1 MRGSGNGSCGH
12 ALLRLV
18 KSTHMRSFPP
28 FLGTTT
34 GLANQS
40 GYRTSRMTPAAS
52 NLRGLLDDEGLL
64 LCGLPPGLLLHGAH
78 IWAHIEVMLD
88 DAPGDPCQLIGLPSK
103 YLLIRAQ

>member
-1 MRGSGNGSCGH
+1 MESTIWSMRGSGNGSCGH

-28 FLGTTT
+28 FFGTTT

-52 NLRGLLDDEGLL
+52 NLRVSWTMKACFSVDCRLAFCFTGRTLGHTL
-64 LCGLPPGLLLHGAH
+64 
-78 IWAHIEVMLD
+78 
-88 DAPGDPCQLIGLPSK
+88 
-103 YLLIRAQ
+103 R

>member
-1 MRGSGNGSCGH
+1 MLGSRNGSCGH

-52 NLRGLLDDEGLL
+52 NLRVSWTMKVCFSADI
-64 LCGLPPGLLLHGAH
+64 PPGLLLHGAH
-78 IWAHIEVMLD
+78 IWAHIKVMLY

-103 YLLIRAQ
+103 HFLI